1 VRRSGKRAVAW
12 LGALAVLAACALL
25 VAYGFSHGYLRFN
38 YPSLARYPVQG
49 VDVSH
54 HQGDIRWSALKSRRV
69 RFAYIKA
76 TEGATFQDSA
86 FATNWRGAAA
96 AGIVPGAY
104 HYFTLCRSGADQAAN
119 FIATTNLVAGIG
131 LPPAVDLEFGG
142 NCAHRP
148 TVEAFEAELQVFL
161 TTVSEQLGCRP
172 VLYVTEDFYGPYV
185 EGRFPGYPVWI
196 REMHGEPRLPPG
208 RRWTLWQFA
217 DHARNAAIPEIFVDL
232 DVFHGSEK
240 EFAAFRCDPPAHG

>member
-1 VRRSGKRAVAW
+1 MAPIGAGFAAQLGYKPDAFLMAVAIGAW
-12 LGALAVLAACALL
+12 LVT
-25 VAYGFSHGYLRFN
+25 YGLSHGYLRFN

-54 HQGDIRWSALKSRRV
+54 HQGDIHWAALKSPRV

-119 FIATTNLVAGIG
+119 FIATTGALAGSG

-148 TVEAFEAELQVFL
+148 TVDAFEAELQVFL
-161 TTVSEQLGCRP
+161 TTVGEYTGCRP
-172 VLYVTEDFYGPYV
+172 VLYVTERCVFRLADSGGLELIEIAPGVDLERDILARMDFAPA
-185 EGRFPGYPVWI
+185 I
-196 REMHGEPRLPPG
+196 RSPSILPG
-208 RRWTLWQFA
+208 RST
-217 DHARNAAIPEIFVDL
+217 AI
-232 DVFHGSEK
+232 
-240 EFAAFRCDPPAHG
+240 